1 MVNEMITNPTVDVEK
16 LDWHVDNGNV
26 RVSYHNTE
34 PLNIYCYTSKCVGEQ
49 AWDDVTRIAR
59 GLVLRRDTN
68 EVVAKGFDK
77 FFNLHEHA
85 LRLDDSGI
93 GPVNLI
99 PPFRVYDKADGSLGL
114 SYARPSDGKI
124 QWATKGSFH
133 SEQAEWA
140 NRFWERYENV
150 QLPTLAEDGVQVLAE
165 IVYPDNRIVLD
176 YGDTETLVLL
186 ACLNRN
192 GTQIYPDAYGTAP
205 YWWPLDVVGSFG
217 EHDTLPNPDD
227 RDNSEGYI
235 VLSNDGKSRVKM
247 KNEEYLRLHGLM
259 TGLTNKKLWQGL
271 CEGASFVDLHR
282 DTPEEFSEWVT
293 ETLTKMQKQFN
304 DIYWSTRAEYH
315 NIVASLGGHENATAN
330 RKLFADKALATKYPS
345 LMFSVLD
352 GKNTDQMIWKL
363 VEPKETTSP
372 FMNGETQ

>member
-1 MVNEMITNPTVDVEK
+1 MIIHPTVDVEK

-49 AWDDVTRIAR
+49 AWDDVTRMAR

-68 EVVAKGFDK
+68 EIVAKGFDK

-99 PPFRVYDKADGSLGL
+99 PPFRVYDKADGSLGI
-114 SYARPSDGKI
+114 SVARPSDGKI
-124 QWATKGSFH
+124 IWATKGSFH

-150 QLPTLAEDGVQVLAE
+150 QLPTFAEDGVQVLAE
-165 IVYPDNRIVLD
+165 IVYPENRIVLD
-176 YGDTETLVLL
+176 YGDTKTLILL

-227 RDNSEGYI
+227 RDDTEGYI

-247 KNEEYLRLHGLM
+247 KNHEYLRLHGLM
-259 TGLTNKKLWQGL
+259 TGLTNKKLWKAIMDG
-271 CEGASFVDLHR
+271 ENTVDLHR
-282 DTPEEFSEWVT
+282 DTPEEFSEWVVATIDGFYNEFDAIMCDVEDTYSEIEHALTGYENTT
-293 ETLTKMQKQFN
+293 E
-304 DIYWSTRAEYH
+304 Y
-315 NIVASLGGHENATAN
+315 
-330 RKLFADKALATKYPS
+330 RKLFAEHAKRFEHPGL
-345 LMFSVLD
+345 LFSVLD
-352 GKNTDQMIWKL
+352 GKNIDQAIWKL
-363 VEPKETTSP
+363 IEPETTESP
-372 FMNGETQ
+372 FTNDNN